1 MRVSPSGVK
10 EQADELRDELLA
22 ATARVLDSGW
32 FVLGQE
38 VEAFEREF
46 AAWSGSAHAVGVAS
60 GTDALTLA
68 LRACGVG
75 AGHEVIVPSNA
86 LPAAYGVAATGARLR
101 FADVRR
107 EDLNLDPAEVERMAG
122 PRTSAVLAVHLYGHP
137 ADVEELAGAVD
148 RERVA
153 IVEDCAQAHGA
164 TLRGRRVGT
173 LGDAAAWSFYPTKNL
188 GAVGDGGAVT
198 TGDEAI
204 ADRVRSLRAY
214 GEERRYYSTEVG
226 VNSRLDE
233 LQAALLREKLPRLE
247 GWLQERRRVAA
258 AYDSALAGLDDV
270 VAPPL
275 RAGVEHARHLY
286 PVRVRG
292 RESMLAALRDQGIPA
307 AVHYPRAAHDQP
319 CFAEWRERDLPLTQE
334 LCDTVLSLPMHPYV
348 SDADAERIAGAL
360 RPSPT

>member
-32 FVLGQE
+32 FVLGHE

-107 EDLNLDPAEVERMAG
+107 EDLNIDPAEVERLSG

-137 ADVEELAGAVD
+137 ADVEELARAVD

-188 GAVGDGGAVT
+188 GGIGDGGAVVT
-198 TGDEAI
+198 DDGDLAG
-204 ADRVRSLRAY
+204 RVRRLRVHGMTQQYVHVETSQNHRMSELEAAWL
-214 GEERRYYSTEVG
+214 
-226 VNSRLDE
+226 RLVLPD
-233 LQAALLREKLPRLE
+233 LAA
-247 GWLQERRRVAA
+247 GNARRRQIAGRYRAA
-258 AYDSALAGLDDV
+258 APHLSWHADHPDHVHHLCVVRSGDRERFRRSLAD
-270 VAPPL
+270 
-275 RAGVEHARHLY
+275 AGVATAIHYPLALTQQPAYRHLARR
-286 PVRVRG
+286 PCPRA
-292 RESMLAALRDQGIPA
+292 EAWAAECVSLPCFPELRDDE
-307 AVHYPRAAHDQP
+307 V
-319 CFAEWRERDLPLTQE
+319 ERVCKALTF
-334 LCDTVLSLPMHPYV
+334 VP
-348 SDADAERIAGAL
+348 G
-360 RPSPT
+360 